1 MHSIQS
7 TTKTI
12 NKMEK
17 TIFNS
22 TQMATLIEI
31 ISQAK
36 PKEYSKYSM
45 VPNNHNRIIDEPQ
58 VKVLEESY
66 STFGTASAVIKVL
79 RTSVFDG
86 FEKDY
91 IIDGQH
97 SVRAGSHLNLPL
109 NVIIVKL
116 HEDTLMNAIKYIVLL
131 NNTAKAWSSNNY
143 VKAFYHIPEYKIFD
157 ECMQKSNLTT
167 TDMLQIFM
175 GGASKDYEVKA
186 FKNGEMKF
194 IDFND
199 SYEMF
204 ENVVKVKPYIPNKA
218 FARRSLYKILRTAKD
233 YKKMCNAIIKSAKYL
248 AKANTKFS
256 ENEQDF
262 YTHLMEIYRAEF
274 KIK

>member
-1 MHSIQS
+1 
-7 TTKTI
+7 
-12 NKMEK
+12 MEK

-31 ISQAK
+31 IEQAK
-36 PKEYSKYSM
+36 PKEYLKYSR
-45 VPNNHNRIIDEPQ
+45 VPNNHNRAIDEEQ
-58 VKVLEESY
+58 VKVLEESF

-91 IIDGQH
+91 LADGQH
-97 SVRAGSHLNLPL
+97 SVLAATHLTLPL
-109 NVIIVKL
+109 NVVIVKL

-143 VKAFYHIPEYKIFD
+143 IKAFYHIPEYKIFD
-157 ECMQKSNLTT
+157 ECMQKGGLTT

-175 GGASKDYEVKA
+175 GGASKNYEVKA
-186 FKNGEMKF
+186 FKNGEMQF
-194 IDFND
+194 LDFND
-199 SYEMF
+199 SYKMF
-204 ENVVKVKPYIPNKA
+204 DVVVEVKPYIPNKA
-218 FARRSLYKILRTAKD
+218 FARRSLYKVLRTAKD
-233 YKKMCNAIIKSAKYL
+233 YKKMGKAIIKSAKHL
-248 AKANTKFS
+248 IKANAKFS

-274 KIK
+274 KVS

>member
-1 MHSIQS
+1 
-7 TTKTI
+7 
-12 NKMEK
+12 MEK

-22 TQMATLIEI
+22 TQMANLIEI
-31 ISQAK
+31 IKEVK
-36 PKEYSKYSM
+36 PEEYSKYSRI
-45 VPNNHNRIIDEPQ
+45 PNNHNRSVDEQQ
-58 VKVLEESY
+58 VKVLEESF

-91 IIDGQH
+91 IADGQH
-97 SVRAGSHLNLPL
+97 SVLAAMHLTLPL
-109 NVIIVKL
+109 NVVIVKL

-131 NNTAKAWSSNNY
+131 NNTAKSWSSNNY
-143 VKAFYHIPEYKIFD
+143 IKAFYHIPEYKIFD
-157 ECMQKSNLTT
+157 ECMQKGGLTT

-194 IDFND
+194 LDFED
-199 SYEMF
+199 SYDMF
-204 ENVVKVKPYIPNKA
+204 ENVVSVINYIPKKA
-218 FARRSLYKILRTAKD
+218 FARRSLYKVLRTAKD
-233 YKKMCNAIIKSAKYL
+233 YKKMCKAIIKSAKHL